1 MASIQ
6 KPTVFIVG
14 KKKPDAP
21 AEPVITKEKME
32 QCLRNAKRFLRP
44 KRK

>member
-1 MASIQ
+1 MACAQ

-14 KKKPDAP
+14 KKKPNAP

-32 QCLRNAKRFLRP
+32 QCLRNAERLLRP
-44 KRK
+44 KGK